1 MWLWVAWSGGWQ
13 SCKRKNFALS
23 SFHKDPEIHFAGSK
37 KKKNE
42 QRTPGV
48 SRGVLITGDDGIA
61 VGS

>member
-1 MWLWVAWSGGWQ
+1 MVGNPARGRIL
-13 SCKRKNFALS
+13 LS
-23 SFHKDPEIHFAGSK
+23 VHFIKTQKYTLLAV

>member
-1 MWLWVAWSGGWQ
+1 MVGNPARGRIL
-13 SCKRKNFALS
+13 LS
-23 SFHKDPEIHFAGSK
+23 VHFIKTQKYTLLAVK